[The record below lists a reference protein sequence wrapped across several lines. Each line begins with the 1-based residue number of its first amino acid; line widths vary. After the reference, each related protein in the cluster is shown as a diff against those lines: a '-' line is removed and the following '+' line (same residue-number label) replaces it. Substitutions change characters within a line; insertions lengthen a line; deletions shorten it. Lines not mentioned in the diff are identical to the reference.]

1 MVTLNLTINNSNT
14 GIDTQT
20 ACDSLVWIDG
30 NTYTANNTT
39 ATHTLTNTNGCDS
52 VVTLDLT
59 ILESTSSNSSWTEQD
74 SVVWNGFV
82 LTESIDTSITIVNTA
97 GCDSV
102 INISLTIV
110 PSTILHNQSFTICGG
125 DSIVVGNSTYTQA
138 GTFVDSLTSANACCD
153 SIVTTT
159 IVINGANPNPTISH
173 PLVLTLETEQGY
185 STYQWK
191 LDGND
196 IDGANNYQLNI
207 TQGGSYNVVVEN
219 EQNCQG
225 VSNPYNVATT
235 DIEQAVASSTI
246 AYPNPTK
253 STVIIEGEK
262 MGSYKILNAYGKV
275 ILKGEKTSLKQEID
289 LSEFSNGLYL
299 IRLNGKTHQI
309 IKQ

>member
-1 MVTLNLTINNSNT
+1 M
-14 GIDTQT
+14 
-20 ACDSLVWIDG
+20 
-30 NTYTANNTT
+30 
-39 ATHTLTNTNGCDS
+39 
-52 VVTLDLT
+52 VTLDLT
-59 ILESTSSNSSWTEQD
+59 ILESTSSSFSFAEQD
-74 SVVWNGFV
+74 SVVWNSFV
-82 LTESIDTSITIVNTA
+82 FTQSIDTSFTIINSA

-102 INISLTIV
+102 INISLVIL
-110 PSTILHNQSFTICGG
+110 PSTILHNQSFTICDGE
-125 DSIVVGNSTYTQA
+125 SIEVGNSVYTQA
-138 GTFVDSLTSANACCD
+138 GTYIDTLMGANND

-159 IVINGANPNPTISH
+159 IVLNGTIPNPTISH
-173 PLVLTLETEQGY
+173 PFILTLETEQGY
-185 STYQWK
+185 NSYQWK

-207 TQGGSYNVVVEN
+207 TQGGSYNVVVETI
-219 EQNCQG
+219 EGCEG
-225 VSNPYNVATT
+225 VSNAYNVATT